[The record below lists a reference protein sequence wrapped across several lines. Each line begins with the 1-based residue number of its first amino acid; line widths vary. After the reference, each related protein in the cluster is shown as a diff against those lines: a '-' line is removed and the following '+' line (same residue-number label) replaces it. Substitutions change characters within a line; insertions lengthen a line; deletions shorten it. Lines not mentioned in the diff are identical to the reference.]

1 MATIPDVIAE
11 DDRYPSTDGQPMGE
25 TGWHVLA
32 IMTLYQTLRDHF
44 AARPDVYV
52 AADMFLYYE
61 EGRPSQVKA
70 PDCMVV
76 FGVGNHERRS
86 FKTWVEG
93 AAPAVVFEIS
103 SAETYR
109 EDVGPK
115 QEVYARLGVLEYFL
129 FDPLAERLD
138 PPFLGFRLADGGY
151 EPLPRDADG
160 GIASAVIGLRFVPEG
175 MILRAIDPGSEEP
188 MPTFLELKAAVDFER
203 LRADAEQRRAEAMIG
218 ELDAQRRISRAARDI
233 LEMKAAEA
241 DAERRR
247 ADEERRR
254 ADELAAEL
262 ERLRNE
268 LKDRGAEGA

>member
-1 MATIPDVIAE
+1 MATIPDALTE
-11 DDRYPSTDGQPMGE
+11 DELYPSTDGQPMGE

-44 AARPDVYV
+44 AARPGVYV

-61 EGRPSQVKA
+61 EGQPSRVKA

-109 EDVGPK
+109 EDIGPK
-115 QEVYARLGVLEYFL
+115 QDVYARLGELEYFL

-138 PPFLGFRLADGGY
+138 PPFLGFRLVDGRY

-160 GIASAVIGLRFVPEG
+160 GLASAVLGLRFVPEG
-175 MILRAIDPGSEEP
+175 MILRAIDPRTDEP
-188 MPTFLELKAAVDFER
+188 FPTFIEMWAIVDFER
-203 LRADAEQRRAEAMIG
+203 LRADEERLR
-218 ELDAQRRISRAARDI
+218 
-233 LEMKAAEA
+233 A
-241 DAERRR
+241 DAERRTAR
-247 ADEERRR
+247 AALDIAKERTADAEAQRRR

-268 LKDRGAEGA
+268 LKNRGVEGA